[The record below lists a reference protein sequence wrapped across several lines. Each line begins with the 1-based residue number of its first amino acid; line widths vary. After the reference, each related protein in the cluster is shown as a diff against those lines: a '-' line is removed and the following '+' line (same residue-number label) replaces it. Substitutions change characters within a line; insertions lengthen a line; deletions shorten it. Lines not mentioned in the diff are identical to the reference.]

1 MEFGREQEDGG
12 AAGGLLKSPSWQP
25 GVCLGPQEWGCC
37 TEPLI
42 CPAASGTLVLL
53 DLHPALEPTAA
64 PQPDERTAEVELR
77 TERASECE
85 LQYREEGSGSSCSAR
100 EPVVEPAEAL
110 CSTGQ
115 SRQAEQHGPTQPCAG
130 TQSGQVWERCAGGCW
145 EPPSPRPPPSQH
157 GAGGA
162 AHGTWPVAVLAP
174 LSCLGQIL
182 TAPQLTV
189 LPLSPRS
196 LSSACEARCRGRL

>member
-25 GVCLGPQEWGCC
+25 GACLGPQEWGCC

-64 PQPDERTAEVELR
+64 LQPDERTAEVELR